1 MLSFLIKRLG
11 SLVLVLF
18 LMLTGMFVLL
28 HLAPAA
34 RSTRCPRPS
43 RRTRQPAPP
52 TRRRS
57 AWTSRC

>member
-28 HLAPAA
+28 HLAP
-34 RSTRCPRPS
+34 SSPVNSLPRPS
-43 RRTRQPAPP
+43 RQTRQPEPP

-57 AWTSRC
+57 GWTSRC